1 MVKST
6 AAKSLNQ
13 HTPRS
18 ESQAKKFPLK
28 AGPCVIQRGQSP
40 LCPWRPSLVNP
51 GRAQPLLGSALNSTH
66 GWPLVDQWWALVPN
80 PEQDKAGDGRKEGV
94 MWSAGPKVE

>member
-1 MVKST
+1 M
-6 AAKSLNQ
+6 
-13 HTPRS
+13 
-18 ESQAKKFPLK
+18 
-28 AGPCVIQRGQSP
+28 
-40 LCPWRPSLVNP
+40 NP

-66 GWPLVDQWWALVPN
+66 GWPLMDQWWALVPN